1 MTIMTQ
7 TSTQIY
13 QVFIKATPERIWQAL
28 TAPEFTAKYFYG
40 SKVESTLE
48 PGSPIT
54 WQSGDG
60 EHKMAAGTVVE
71 SDPPRH
77 LQLSWNATWDPE
89 LAAEEPSRVTYEIEA
104 QEGGISLLTVTH
116 DKLERSPKT
125 AESVAGGWM
134 MILSGLKTVLET
146 GRPMVDG

>member
-13 QVFIKATPERIWQAL
+13 QVFIKATPEKIWEAL
-28 TAPEFTAKYFYG
+28 TTPEFTAKYFYG
-40 SKVESTLE
+40 AKVDSTLE
-48 PGSPIT
+48 AGSRMDWHSSEGDHMMAGGTIT
-54 WQSGDG
+54 
-60 EHKMAAGTVVE
+60 EV
-71 SDPPRH
+71 DPPRH

-89 LAAEEPSRVTYEIEA
+89 MAAEEPSRVTYEIEE

-134 MILSGLKTVLET
+134 MILSGLKTLLET